1 MNSQGNENCILNILS
16 FIYNLQQSAT
26 GGPGQ
31 DNSCTQPMLGLNTN
45 LNTRPVTLYLCNNT
59 ELSIQYPGTTPTTP
73 ETSTIFRVEGING
86 SCVVVRLLTDDGG
99 TITSTGEFA
108 TINTDCIAAIR
119 CLPDVSITL

>member
-1 MNSQGNENCILNILS
+1 MNIEENCILNILN
-16 FIYNLQQSAT
+16 FIYNLQQNAT
-26 GGPGQ
+26 CGSSQ

-45 LNTRPVTLYLCNNT
+45 LNTRPVTLYLCDNT
-59 ELSIQYPGTTPTTP
+59 QLSIQYPGATATTP

-86 SCVVVRLLTDDGG
+86 SCAIVRLLATDAAG

-108 TINTDCIAAIR
+108 TINTNCIAAIR